1 MRHPLRAILASAVL
15 ALPLAGI
22 AADVKV
28 LTAGAYR
35 QVLLAAQPAFEQ
47 RSGHRLVIDN
57 DTAGGL
63 QKRVGGGEAFDVV
76 VSSPAS
82 LQPVAAQ
89 LASEPPRP
97 LARVGIGVAVK
108 TGATLPD
115 IGSVDAF
122 RALLLRARSVA
133 MVDPA
138 AGGTSGVYLFRLYE
152 RLRIA
157 DQVRA
162 KAVLVPGGHSA
173 EKVAGGQA
181 EIAIQQ
187 MSELLPVQGVTV
199 VGPLPAEV
207 QNYTVY
213 AGALSA
219 RAAQPEAARQLLDA
233 LRGPEIEPLL
243 KAKGM
248 EAVR

>member
-1 MRHPLRAILASAVL
+1 MRPILRALLAGAFV
-15 ALPLAGI
+15 ALPLAAL
-22 AADVKV
+22 AADIKV

-47 RSGHRLVIDN
+47 RTGHRLVIDT

-63 QKRVGGGEAFDVV
+63 QKRIGGGEVFDVV
-76 VSSPAS
+76 VSTPAS
-82 LQPVAAQ
+82 LHPVAAQ
-89 LASEPPRP
+89 LAPEPPQP

-108 TGATLPD
+108 AGSPLPD
-115 IGSVDAF
+115 IGTVDAF
-122 RALLLRARSVA
+122 RALVLRARAVA

-152 RLRIA
+152 RWGIA
-157 DQVRA
+157 EQVRA

-173 EKVAGGQA
+173 EKVADGQA

-187 MSELLPVQGVTV
+187 MSELLPVKGVTV

-213 AGALSA
+213 AGAVSA
-219 RAAQPEAARQLLDA
+219 HAAQRQAARELLDA
-233 LRGPEIEPLL
+233 LRGPEMEALL
-243 KAKGM
+243 KSRGM
-248 EAVR
+248 EVPR

>member
-1 MRHPLRAILASAVL
+1 MRHPLRALLAGAAL
-15 ALPLAGI
+15 ALPLAAFG
-22 AADVKV
+22 ADIKV
-28 LTAGAYR
+28 LTAGAFR

-47 RSGHRLVIDN
+47 RTGHRLVIDT

-63 QKRVGGGEAFDVV
+63 QKRIGGGEAFDVV
-76 VSSPAS
+76 VSTPAS
-82 LQPVAAQ
+82 LQPVASR
-89 LASEPPRP
+89 LAPEAPRP

-108 TGATLPD
+108 SGAPLPD
-115 IGSVDAF
+115 ISTVDAF
-122 RALLLRARSVA
+122 RALVLRARAVA

-152 RLRIA
+152 RWGIA
-157 DQVRA
+157 DQVRP

-173 EKVAGGQA
+173 EKVADGQA

-213 AGALSA
+213 AGAVSA
-219 RAAQPEAARQLLDA
+219 HAPQPDAARQLLDA
-233 LRGPEIEPLL
+233 LRGPGMEALL
-243 KAKGM
+243 KTKGM
-248 EAVR
+248 EVAR